1 MLTIHSLLYS
11 SHFLTDITLKGG
23 SDSTNHRDP
32 AYVTACCLHQIY
44 SLGSGNRHLY
54 ENADGSRGILVT
66 SLRGMGMLR
75 PRLRMEN
82 GDIAESSRHGYRS
95 STEWFKWRNEEMEK
109 RITWSSFEYDCSL
122 CTLTSR
128 RGIVDLHELPS
139 RLPCAEALW
148 EAPSAQAW
156 SALASCAT
164 SSLMGAF
171 LPQMLRDIFAQ
182 KPIRPDVPAWGKR
195 LCAQVIGR
203 LLWDLKQLE
212 MASMSSFLGL
222 PSLTSAHKPTK
233 AVLLK
238 CLSNLCES
246 ISRPSCTADLIHL
259 K

>member
-1 MLTIHSLLYS
+1 VRSHSKHYLGWWVYSNDFSIHLLTL
-11 SHFLTDITLKGG
+11 SHFLTDITLKAG
-23 SDSTNHRDP
+23 SDSANHRDP

-66 SLRGMGMLR
+66 SLRAMGMLR
-75 PRLRMEN
+75 PRLRIEN
-82 GDIAESSRHGYRS
+82 SDIAESSRRGHRS
-95 STEWFKWRNEEMEK
+95 STEWSKWRNEEMEK
-109 RITWSSFEYDCSL
+109 RITWGSFEYDCSL

-171 LPQMLRDIFAQ
+171 VPQMLRDILR
-182 KPIRPDVPAWGKR
+182 KNLSPGRSSLGKR

-203 LLWDLKQLE
+203 LLWDLN
-212 MASMSSFLGL
+212 S
-222 PSLTSAHKPTK
+222 
-233 AVLLK
+233 
-238 CLSNLCES
+238 
-246 ISRPSCTADLIHL
+246 
-259 K
+259 

>member
-1 MLTIHSLLYS
+1 MT
-11 SHFLTDITLKGG
+11 
-23 SDSTNHRDP
+23 
-32 AYVTACCLHQIY
+32 C
-44 SLGSGNRHLY
+44 
-54 ENADGSRGILVT
+54 
-66 SLRGMGMLR
+66 LRGMGMLR
-75 PRLRMEN
+75 PRLNMEN
-82 GDIAESSRHGYRS
+82 AETVGPQGRSRARLP
-95 STEWFKWRNEEMEK
+95 TEWLQWRNEEMEK
-109 RITWSSFEYDCSL
+109 RITWASFEYDCSL
-122 CTLTSR
+122 CTLSSR
-128 RGIVDLHELPS
+128 RGAVDLHELRS

-182 KPIRPDVPAWGKR
+182 TPIPADVPAWGKR

-233 AVLLK
+233 VVLLQ